1 MRSMSGGAVLLLA
14 ACALAACAAVAHGA
28 VALQLGV
35 INSASGALTDWNDTV
50 KGEPLHA
57 WAQRVHLSRCARQAW
72 PLRWCCTPCSHA
84 HEQGASL
91 LCSTCSRRTPTAF
104 Q

>member
-1 MRSMSGGAVLLLA
+1 MRSMGGGAVLLLA

-50 KGEPLHA
+50 KGKRFACMGAAFAPF
-57 WAQRVHLSRCARQAW
+57 RQTW
-72 PLRWCCTPCSHA
+72 PLIQP
-84 HEQGASL
+84 
-91 LCSTCSRRTPTAF
+91 
-104 Q
+104 